1 LYRFAA
7 SPPRRLAAREAQA
20 QMFADRPPDMAKLHA
35 AGEKILAEMPTG
47 DAPDEI
53 DESIQ
58 HQ

>member
-1 LYRFAA
+1 
-7 SPPRRLAAREAQA
+7 
-20 QMFADRPPDMAKLHA
+20 MFADRPPDMAKLHA